1 MQSQYTWINKAVY
14 PLLERIGSFQVY
26 FQDMAELLAAACFLM
41 AIGMTC
47 VKVFLQ
53 AASWREQFT
62 KLFLTLVIYLVML
75 FFYPVITKAIVPFA
89 QNVGYD
95 LIFSS
100 GDYTVDV
107 PEEKQNRTKPSKQ
120 EFYKWFAKNSAG
132 VFSTTTSTDEN
143 GDVKQALDINIVDR
157 NSGLVDL
164 NMTFKYAVAM
174 IVCGWNSMPKINL
187 FSFEEI
193 VMGFFFIASVLVAC
207 VCYIVVLINY
217 VMALLDYYFL
227 VGFGLFFLPLSLWD
241 GSKQYAQAIIGNFV
255 KIMVKLMIISTVMFL
270 SIMSMIDMYVA
281 LYMDSLAIGGIAIA
295 TKFSGKLQ
303 FCLTLIFQSILLF
316 VMTKHTS
323 QLASMLCGADPQMSF
338 GEFARAAAQTAAVGA
353 GARGIQ
359 QAGAKAA
366 LAVASGGASAVSSG
380 ALAAKGLTGAAKAG
394 AFMKGA
400 GQSIGKSLGNGLK
413 NLPSSAGGA
422 LRSMGGHF
430 NNMTGINIP
439 GGSEGGALT
448 PNAMR
453 EILADFKKGGG
464 SFGGAGAGMAAA
476 MGDDGPSG
484 NVNTTSNGPATGN
497 QAQAENASGLSTG
510 GGNSDP
516 LTNPGI
522 KNTSGSGSESARVK
536 GETYNNADW
545 KQGNTGVYGN
555 ATNGGN
561 SFGGKAQDALTRY
574 ANQKSMNA
582 DGIYSFRSGTRAA
595 FAANMIRQFRE
606 THAERMNGNRVGNG
620 YGSALGRAIR
630 NTMSQNLHGMANRGN
645 TVYETP
651 AGDKMTVGML
661 GAMSEFKDANG
672 NAVSSQKNAEWAHVF
687 DIDQNQ
693 RMENFESGGIDDSD
707 AVNMAKDADK
717 EARSNE

>member
-1 MQSQYTWINKAVY
+1 MQETYTWINKAVY
-14 PLLERIGSFQVY
+14 PLLERIGSFQLY
-26 FQDMAELLAAACFLM
+26 FQEMAELLAAACFLM
-41 AIGMTC
+41 AVGMTC

-62 KLFLTLVIYLVML
+62 KLFLTLVIYLIML
-75 FFYPVITKAIVPFA
+75 FFYPIITKAIVPFA

-100 GDYTVDV
+100 GDYTVEV
-107 PEEKQNRTKPSKQ
+107 PQEKQNRTKPSKQ

-132 VFSTTTSTDEN
+132 VFSTSTSTDEN
-143 GDVKQALDINIVDR
+143 GDVRQALDINIVDR

-174 IVCGWNSMPKINL
+174 IVCGWNSMPKINI
-187 FSFEEI
+187 FAFEEL
-193 VMGFFFIASVLVAC
+193 VMGFLFIASVLVAC

-281 LYMDSLAIGGIAIA
+281 LYMDSISIGGIAIA

-303 FCLTLIFQSILLF
+303 FCLTLIFQSVLLF

-323 QLASMLCGADPQMSF
+323 QIASMLCGADPQMSF

-359 QAGAKAA
+359 QAGARAA
-366 LAVASGGASAVSSG
+366 LAVASGGASAVTSG

-400 GQSIGKSLGNGLK
+400 GQSIGKSLGNSIK

-422 LRSMGGHF
+422 LKSLGGHF
-430 NNMTGINIP
+430 NNMTGMNIP

-453 EILADFKKGGG
+453 EILSDFKKGGG
-464 SFGGAGAGMAAA
+464 SFGGAGPGLAAA
-476 MGDDGPSG
+476 MGNDGPSG
-484 NVNTTSNGPATGN
+484 NVNSSSNGPATSS
-497 QAQAENASGLSTG
+497 QSQKENAAGLSTG
-510 GGNSDP
+510 GGGGSDP
-516 LTNPGI
+516 LLNPGM
-522 KNTSGSGSESARVK
+522 KNTSGAGSESARVN

-545 KQGNTGVYGN
+545 KKGNIGVYGN
-555 ATNGGN
+555 AQNGGE
-561 SFGGKAQDALTRY
+561 SFLGKAQDALTRY
-574 ANQKSMNA
+574 ANQKSQNA
-582 DGIYSFRSGTRAA
+582 DGIYQFRSGTRAA
-595 FAANMIRQFRE
+595 FAANMIRQFRQ
-606 THAERMNGNRVGNG
+606 THAERKAGNRMDNG
-620 YGSALGRAIR
+620 YGSAFGRAVR
-630 NTMSQNLHGMANRGN
+630 NTMSQNMHGKANRGN
-645 TVYETP
+645 TVYESP
-651 AGDKMTVGML
+651 MGDKLTVGML
-661 GAMSEFKDANG
+661 GAMSSFKDAAG
-672 NAVSSQKNAEWAHVF
+672 NEVSSMKNAEWMHAF
-687 DIDQNQ
+687 DIDKDVNP
-693 RMENFESGGIDDSD
+693 MEKFENGVNDSD

-717 EARSNE
+717 EARS